1 MVNAWAD
8 DPDTDKTTNGNL
20 TWYMVSLDQ
29 YSQYFAFSNPLIQL
43 LSVNRTIDWS
53 VGTERTIVIGVKDNV
68 SYMNYMN
75 YIFIFSFIQPTT
87 GTQMSATA
95 SITVCWECPAFT
107 GSSTSSSTTVP
118 TTTVVTESV
127 AFLVPVVILIFKKN
141 TS

>member
-43 LSVNRTIDWS
+43 LSVNKTIDWS

-68 SYMNYMN
+68 S
-75 YIFIFSFIQPTT
+75 
-87 GTQMSATA
+87 
-95 SITVCWECPAFT
+95 
-107 GSSTSSSTTVP
+107 
-118 TTTVVTESV
+118 
-127 AFLVPVVILIFKKN
+127 
-141 TS
+141 